1 VSKVVIAVIGSRGE
15 VAPMT
20 GIGARLRDAG
30 HEVTLAA
37 YAEFGDLVRS
47 SGLKFREIDPARVD
61 GSDVNPLAGL
71 RDFFA
76 PSGQRAIGD
85 RMIAVLRDEPTDVL
99 LLSPLAELAGHPL
112 AEAKDVP
119 SIGVRLQPLSA
130 TVEYPPAVLGSWT
143 AGSRFNKASSN
154 AGAWMID
161 RLYAS
166 TVAGFRNE
174 LGLPKMS
181 ASQQRCART
190 EAEWQILHGYSPEV
204 LPRPQDW
211 RPGLDVVGYWWPA
224 RPTQW
229 QPPDELV
236 AFLDNGPAP
245 VFVGFG
251 SMMKTKAAA
260 ERISTTVVDAL
271 RAAETRGVIQAG
283 WAGLDVSGDGV
294 LTIGDVPHDWLF
306 DRVAA
311 AVHHCGAGTAAA
323 GLRAGVPTVGVPAM
337 GDQPF
342 WARRLSDL
350 GVSSATIP
358 QRRLNA
364 ELLSAAIRVALNDST
379 IRDNAERLASRIAA
393 EDGAGRVLDA
403 VNAADRS
410 T

>member
-1 VSKVVIAVIGSRGE
+1 V
-15 VAPMT
+15 
-20 GIGARLRDAG
+20 
-30 HEVTLAA
+30 
-37 YAEFGDLVRS
+37 
-47 SGLKFREIDPARVD
+47 
-61 GSDVNPLAGL
+61 
-71 RDFFA
+71 
-76 PSGQRAIGD
+76 
-85 RMIAVLRDEPTDVL
+85 
-99 LLSPLAELAGHPL
+99 
-112 AEAKDVP
+112 
-119 SIGVRLQPLSA
+119 
-130 TVEYPPAVLGSWT
+130 
-143 AGSRFNKASSN
+143 
-154 AGAWMID
+154 
-161 RLYAS
+161 
-166 TVAGFRNE
+166 
-174 LGLPKMS
+174 
-181 ASQQRCART
+181 
-190 EAEWQILHGYSPEV
+190 
-204 LPRPQDW
+204 
-211 RPGLDVVGYWWPA
+211 
-224 RPTQW
+224 
-229 QPPDELV
+229 
-236 AFLDNGPAP
+236 
-245 VFVGFG
+245 
-251 SMMKTKAAA
+251 
-260 ERISTTVVDAL
+260 

-311 AVHHCGAGTAAA
+311 AVHHCGASTAAA